1 MRIICSNGK
10 LDLSFGS
17 KEINL
22 RTAKDSVLFGAT
34 MHNATDKMKALC
46 SEDGSSSVSGLT
58 WREAQKRNAGAARI
72 SGITLKCSSG
82 AVHSKHSVFLP
93 SEEEGAMKKHDRS
106 FLCSDLTSGSLLLSK
121 VAIWYHSRSL
131 AGLDVLEC
139 KTYHS

>member
-1 MRIICSNGK
+1 
-10 LDLSFGS
+10 
-17 KEINL
+17 
-22 RTAKDSVLFGAT
+22 

-72 SGITLKCSSG
+72 SGITIKCSSGEG

-93 SEEEGAMKKHDRS
+93 PEEAGAMKKHDRS
-106 FLCSDLTSGSLLLSK
+106 FQCSDLTSGSLLLSK
-121 VAIWYHSRSL
+121 VAIWWHARSL

-139 KTYHS
+139 KAYPS